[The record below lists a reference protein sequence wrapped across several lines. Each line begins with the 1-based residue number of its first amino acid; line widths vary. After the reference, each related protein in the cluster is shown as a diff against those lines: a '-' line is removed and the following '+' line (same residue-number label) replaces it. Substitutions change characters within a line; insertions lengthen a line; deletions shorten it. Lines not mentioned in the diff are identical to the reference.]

1 MSDSVQFSTLLY
13 EEENRYLA
21 KASLALD
28 ARRQIH
34 KSNNF
39 NYS

>member
-1 MSDSVQFSTLLY
+1 MSDSLQLSTLLY
-13 EEENRYLA
+13 EEGNEFLP
-21 KASLALD
+21 KASLTLD

>member
-13 EEENRYLA
+13 EEGNGFLP
-21 KASLALD
+21 KATLILD

-34 KSNNF
+34 ESNNF